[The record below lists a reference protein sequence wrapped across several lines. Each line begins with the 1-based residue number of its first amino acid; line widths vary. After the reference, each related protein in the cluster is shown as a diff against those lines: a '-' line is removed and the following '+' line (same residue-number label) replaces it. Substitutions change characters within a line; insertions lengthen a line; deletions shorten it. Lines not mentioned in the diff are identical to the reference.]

1 MKFKTKTILGLAAL
15 TAITLIVYVKQ
26 KEATRI
32 KLAQLA
38 EEEYE
43 TAHDIMY
50 PSRYIRS
57 KDLRYGPVLPN

>member
-15 TAITLIVYVKQ
+15 TAITLIVYLKQ

>member
-15 TAITLIVYVKQ
+15 TAIALIVYLKQ
-26 KEATRI
+26 KEATKI

-50 PSRYIRS
+50 PNRYIRA

>member
-15 TAITLIVYVKQ
+15 TAIALIVYLKQ
-26 KEATRI
+26 KEATKI

-43 TAHDIMY
+43 TEHDIRY
-50 PSRYIRS
+50 PNRYIRS